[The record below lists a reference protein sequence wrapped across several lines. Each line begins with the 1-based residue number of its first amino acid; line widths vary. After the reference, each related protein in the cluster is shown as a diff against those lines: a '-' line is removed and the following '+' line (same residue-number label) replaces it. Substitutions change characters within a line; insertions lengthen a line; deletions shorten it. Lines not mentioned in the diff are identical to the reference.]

1 MWRLAPLRGST
12 GEQFLLRKYQTALVL
27 ILFTGAA
34 VLIHGYHPYAEDA
47 EIYLPGVERLLN
59 HSLFPTGQEFFQSHA
74 SMTLFPNLVA
84 TSIRIT
90 LLPFEVALL
99 IWHLTCVFLLLL
111 ACWRIS
117 SSCFPS
123 VPARLGS
130 VALVAGLLSLPVAG
144 TALYI
149 MDQYLN
155 PRNVAAFAVVF
166 AGAPECGRA
175 GTTAR

>member
-1 MWRLAPLRGST
+1 
-12 GEQFLLRKYQTALVL
+12 
-27 ILFTGAA
+27 
-34 VLIHGYHPYAEDA
+34 
-47 EIYLPGVERLLN
+47 
-59 HSLFPTGQEFFQSHA
+59 
-74 SMTLFPNLVA
+74 MTLFPNLVA

-90 LLPFEVALL
+90 HLPFEVGLL

-117 SSCFPS
+117 SLCFPS
-123 VPARLGS
+123 VRARLGS

-166 AGAPECGRA
+166 AVASTLDSKYVRA
-175 GTTAR
+175 LFWLLFAASMHPLMWTYAFCFCLLLVIMRRY